1 VFDLNNIGELENFL
15 NNILKSSTN
24 SGGSETSIDIST
36 EFSHIRFK
44 RDDLITMVKLSASI
58 INLKSTQVVPKS
70 ITIVYNEDGYKM
82 VANNDLEYLEYKFE
96 VLNKEN
102 RLTDTISLPIDIIN
116 SVIKMTDNEIMI
128 YKKEDSYYIRLLLEG
143 DLYLELPKPEA
154 ALLTKPT
161 TGLEPLKFKEEDPGN
176 IVSPQYLL
184 EALKAFIPIVEEEPI
199 LDRRRITFNKD
210 RMYFSSMKYFLDY
223 RLPLPKI
230 KISLRFA
237 EVVKRLISSY
247 NISEGIRFYQDKN
260 TDSRIALEYGNVFFT
275 STITK
280 VPCETKLVEYL
291 DRVRSHKQF
300 LVNIKDLE
308 RVVNIAYALPY
319 SRKEVKIKF
328 NSEDLVVTVP
338 MKTRVTEFKI
348 QCKKLEDISISN
360 ELVLSAKS
368 LKKLIECFSSDD
380 VVLSILDTSL
390 VLSKGNLTGV
400 LGS

>member
-1 VFDLNNIGELENFL
+1 MFDLNNIGELENFL

-36 EFSHIRFK
+36 EFNHIRFK

-70 ITIVYNEDGYKM
+70 ITIVYNEDGYRM
-82 VANNDLEYLEYKFE
+82 VANNDLEYLEYRFE

-291 DRVRSHKQF
+291 DRVRSYKQF

-328 NSEDLVVTVP
+328 NSEDLVITVP

-348 QCKKLEDISISN
+348 QCKKLEDINISN